1 MNMSV
6 DIINNC
12 FNLDAPKSVQKIGLF
27 KLQGL
32 LPDYKLLYPLYIAV
46 LIQTD
51 YEIKQIILSDAPIQA
66 GEEIFYSFGNGSFNY
81 KLKSDVANFDEYL
94 LANSLIELLI
104 NKGYDSL
111 SKEHMQI
118 FMICC
123 GKDPDNTINMG
134 INADNWTKFFQ
145 KFKDF
150 LLVSICADDLVDE
163 ALEILHNFLT
173 SPALKFMA
181 YEESKQS
188 LLRSIELLYDGTS
201 EVCQQKFREYLLT
214 KVVART
220 EDTDNALK
228 KFFKSIL
235 QKFSEDFSELYLSG
249 NLTDIIEKLAT

>member
-1 MNMSV
+1 MNLSV

-27 KLQGL
+27 KLQSL

-46 LIQTD
+46 LVQTD
-51 YEIKQIILSDAPIQA
+51 YEIKQIILSETPIQT

-81 KLKSDVANFDEYL
+81 KLKSDISNFDEYL
-94 LANSLIELLI
+94 MANALIDLLI
-104 NKGYDSL
+104 QKGYDSL

-118 FMICC
+118 FTICC
-123 GKDPDNTINMG
+123 GKDPDSTINVTV
-134 INADNWTKFFQ
+134 NSDNWTKFFQ

-163 ALEILHNFLT
+163 ALDILHNFLT
-173 SPALKFMA
+173 SPTLKFMV
-181 YEESKQS
+181 YDECRGS
-188 LLRSIELLYDGTS
+188 LLRSIDLLYDGTS
-201 EVCQQKFREYLLT
+201 EVCQQKFRQYLLQ

-228 KFFKSIL
+228 KFFKAIL
-235 QKFSEDFSELYLSG
+235 QKFSEEYSELYLSS
-249 NLTDIIEKLAT
+249 NLTDIISKLAT